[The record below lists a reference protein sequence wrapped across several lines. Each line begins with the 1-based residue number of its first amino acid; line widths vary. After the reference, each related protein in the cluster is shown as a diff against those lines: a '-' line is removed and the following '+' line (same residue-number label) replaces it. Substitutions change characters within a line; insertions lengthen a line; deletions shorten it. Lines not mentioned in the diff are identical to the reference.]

1 MCSSCQQVERQPT
14 PSPGASLSAESSGQ
28 QVVRIPAGL
37 DDIDPLRRNPSCL
50 AYDAKG
56 SHRERVERH
65 QKRGIPRGCPRLRLA
80 RGTACEAW
88 ALEHHRQRG
97 CVACRL
103 ARRRAARPAW
113 LLTRTGTRDRALSA
127 PRIPRSNDLRPRLV
141 SGPAGGTAPYSLG
154 WEANRL
160 TPAAGEWSLPT
171 TTPCSV
177 RALRACLSAEVSTW
191 SARPVTRPSLCSWFA
206 STGRIWQSSTSG
218 CPRLTR
224 RRAWKPPA

>member
-14 PSPGASLSAESSGQ
+14 PSPGASLSAESSGH

-37 DDIDPLRRNPSCL
+37 DDIDPLRRDPSCL
-50 AYDAKG
+50 AYERERAN
-56 SHRERVERH
+56 RERVERH

-113 LLTRTGTRDRALSA
+113 LLTRTGTRDRALTA
-127 PRIPRSNDLRPRLV
+127 PRIPTLERPLA
-141 SGPAGGTAPYSLG
+141 SALIGPNGRNCPI
-154 WEANRL
+154 
-160 TPAAGEWSLPT
+160 LP
-171 TTPCSV
+171 
-177 RALRACLSAEVSTW
+177 W
-191 SARPVTRPSLCSWFA
+191 
-206 STGRIWQSSTSG
+206 
-218 CPRLTR
+218 
-224 RRAWKPPA
+224 